1 MVTTQ
6 RPESGI
12 LPPVVPY
19 KSFSSKNL
27 ITVAEPPTVHSAST
41 ASATSPASSSCI
53 VAEKPQ
59 SPKRRQT
66 GTGTGERSSHRKS
79 ILQRSRT
86 INYVPENC
94 NSPPDHQDN
103 LIHLTNGRSHLN
115 SSAGFHHDQ
124 VGTLK
129 WIWVWLYFLHL
140 MYNLMKW
147 ISFCTMAHFP
157 SLKHTVW
164 PSMMHSWRPIEFKHM
179 YVYVI
184 YVPKYVS

>member
-27 ITVAEPPTVHSAST
+27 ITVAEPPTAHSAST
-41 ASATSPASSSCI
+41 VSAAASATSPASSSCI

-66 GTGTGERSSHRKS
+66 GAGTGERSSHRKS

-103 LIHLTNGRSHLN
+103 LIHLSNGRSHLN

-124 VGTLK
+124 VGNYLPK
-129 WIWVWLYFLHL
+129 WIWIWLFSALDVLYNIFLL
-140 MYNLMKW
+140 WNIPCGLQW
-147 ISFCTMAHFP
+147 CTAGN
-157 SLKHTVW
+157 S
-164 PSMMHSWRPIEFKHM
+164 
-179 YVYVI
+179 
-184 YVPKYVS
+184 

>member
-66 GTGTGERSSHRKS
+66 GTGGTGERSSHRKS

-103 LIHLTNGRSHLN
+103 LIHLSNGRSHLN

-124 VGTLK
+124 VSGFGFG
-129 WIWVWLYFLHL
+129 YFLHL
-140 MYNLMKW
+140 MYIQPKGTS
-147 ISFCTMAHFP
+147 ISD
-157 SLKHTVW
+157 V
-164 PSMMHSWRPIEFKHM
+164 
-179 YVYVI
+179 
-184 YVPKYVS
+184 

>member
-1 MVTTQ
+1 M
-6 RPESGI
+6 S
-12 LPPVVPY
+12 LLKPPW
-19 KSFSSKNL
+19 KNL
-27 ITVAEPPTVHSAST
+27 WNHCRWIYFWRVLAIWTHSATVHSAST

-66 GTGTGERSSHRKS
+66 GTGGTGERSSHRKS

-103 LIHLTNGRSHLN
+103 LIHLSNGRSHLN

-124 VGTLK
+124 VSGFGFG
-129 WIWVWLYFLHL
+129 YFLHL
-140 MYNLMKW
+140 MYIQPKGTS
-147 ISFCTMAHFP
+147 ISD
-157 SLKHTVW
+157 VW
-164 PSMMHSWRPIEFKHM
+164 
-179 YVYVI
+179 Y
-184 YVPKYVS
+184 

>member
-1 MVTTQ
+1 MDELLTQ
-6 RPESGI
+6 D
-12 LPPVVPY
+12 
-19 KSFSSKNL
+19 SSNCCTHKL
-27 ITVAEPPTVHSAST
+27 KQPISQKIYSHFWRVFDIWPICATVHSAST

-66 GTGTGERSSHRKS
+66 GTGGTGERSSHRKS

-103 LIHLTNGRSHLN
+103 LIHLSNGRSHLN

-124 VGTLK
+124 VGT
-129 WIWVWLYFLHL
+129 
-140 MYNLMKW
+140 
-147 ISFCTMAHFP
+147 
-157 SLKHTVW
+157 
-164 PSMMHSWRPIEFKHM
+164 
-179 YVYVI
+179 
-184 YVPKYVS
+184 